1 MKLQG
6 HGFEESSYERPNRKW
21 SCGRSC
27 DGCACKQGP
36 VEKPGLNLFTASCSQ
51 KDDKCKPMRTI
62 RGQRAILNLAVI
74 VFSIAIVAF
83 ILNNQNALF

>member
-36 VEKPGLNLFTASCSQ
+36 IEKPIVNIFTASCSQ
-51 KDDKCKPMRTI
+51 KENKCKPMRTV
-62 RGQRAILNLAVI
+62 RGQRLVLNLAVI
-74 VFSIAIVAF
+74 VFTFGIPDF
-83 ILNNQNALF
+83 NLFCCP